1 MIKQTRNNRASF
13 GLRSFGVSG
22 IGFVICL
29 ALLGPGIAAG
39 QTAQPTAFNPT
50 EPLERYDNP
59 PTPTPGQIT
68 LIARG
73 YKVQGQ
79 QAVDLSWNGAT
90 SNNIDIYRNGVL
102 IATVPNIPGFYT
114 DHIGVRGKGTYT
126 YRVCEA
132 GTQNCSNQVTVRFG
146 GGG

>member
-1 MIKQTRNNRASF
+1 VT
-13 GLRSFGVSG
+13 
-22 IGFVICL
+22 
-29 ALLGPGIAAG
+29 
-39 QTAQPTAFNPT
+39 PTAT
-50 EPLERYDNP
+50 

-68 LIARG
+68 LSARG

-79 QAVDLSWNGAT
+79 QTVDLSWNGAA

-102 IATVPNIPGFYT
+102 IGTVPNIPGFYT
-114 DHIGVRGKGTYT
+114 DHIGARGKGTYT